1 MATAADALRKLTSGQ
16 TLTAEE
22 NKLLGIG
29 TTSAPKTI
37 SQMTKEEIDAATAK
51 TIASGGKSVGV
62 GIGASNTIDRLPGE
76 SFAEA
81 NARISAGYKTMTAKP
96 VPSADQTAAGMKVQY
111 VRTEAGGVGE
121 YTTTVPSGYTGNRT
135 VRTWTSGIIPSNVKY
150 TTGTSVGT
158 NVKTN
163 VSTSTKTITG
173 KVTNSDG
180 SVTTFYSDGSSTIT
194 PAVVNSSGNNNGSS
208 NTGSSNTGSSDFSS
222 TGTGAPTTN
231 IEILKATLRGLG
243 YNPKLIDSS
252 ASYLQQL
259 LKEGLDYDN
268 ATEVFL
274 NTKEYTLKNG
284 TKITSPFYAAY
295 GFLNESAKTPRSA
308 SELYGFVE
316 GTKAL
321 VEKYGLNTK
330 FMSEDSLKKYVGNG
344 VTVADLE
351 ERANTARLKAL
362 ESDTSYVEALKKLG
376 FIGAASDLTDFYLDP
391 NIGKSTLEENRRT
404 GLFASEAL
412 RRAAQG
418 VSMDAQFAKQVT
430 AGLTAKGLTEAQ
442 IQATAAEGYAN
453 IAENLGTTTKLS
465 GIYDKSAALTQAQV
479 QSELQQEEFMGMAS
493 AARKRTKEMET
504 RAFEAAPGIGR
515 YGLSQRGA
523 AGLI

>member
-1 MATAADALRKLTSGQ
+1 MAENFTTNISELGAANKRVIEVNAAAQGISPEQYLASRGGLNPVTGKYGDSYTAGRDL
-16 TLTAEE
+16 
-22 NKLLGIG
+22 
-29 TTSAPKTI
+29 TTSEYQAAVKGKVGIARGSAINEATNQKNYYYLI
-37 SQMTKEEIDAATAK
+37 SQGYSPTRAAQ
-51 TIASGGKSVGV
+51 ASGWSPSGV
-62 GIGASNTIDRLPGE
+62 IPQTTGGNGGTITTD
-76 SFAEA
+76 
-81 NARISAGYKTMTAKP
+81 AG
-96 VPSADQTAAGMKVQY
+96 
-111 VRTEAGGVGE
+111 
-121 YTTTVPSGYTGNRT
+121 GYTGGVDTT
-135 VRTWTSGIIPSNVKY
+135 V
-150 TTGTSVGT
+150 
-158 NVKTN
+158 
-163 VSTSTKTITG
+163 
-173 KVTNSDG
+173 
-180 SVTTFYSDGSSTIT
+180 SST
-194 PAVVNSSGNNNGSS
+194 
-208 NTGSSNTGSSDFSS
+208 
-222 TGTGAPTTN
+222 APTTN
-231 IEILKATLRGLG
+231 VEILKATLRGLG
-243 YNPKLIDSS
+243 YNPQLIDSS

-295 GFLNESAKTPRSA
+295 GYLNESAKTPRSA

-316 GTKAL
+316 GTKSL
-321 VEKYGLNTK
+321 VQKYGLNTK
-330 FMSEDSLKKYVGNG
+330 FMSEDALKKYVGNG

-418 VSMDAQFAKQVT
+418 VSMDAAFAKQIA
-430 AGLTAKGLTEAQ
+430 AGLTAKGLSEAQ

-453 IAENLGTTTKLS
+453 IAENLGTTTKLT
-465 GIYDKSAALTQAQV
+465 GIYDRAGMGAQRQDVLQAQI

-493 AARKRTKEMET
+493 AARKRAKEMET

-515 YGLSQRGA
+515 YGLSQKGT
-523 AGLI
+523 AGII